1 MWEAQLLAKIDK
13 IKEIAKQTGEWIL
26 CTSLLPPW
34 HSWKYL
40 CPRRSRA
47 NDAIG
52 WMYRAVIS
60 SRSSN
65 SCRERKE
72 FFKNAFHNTR
82 VSQAIFC
89 RFDREAQDD
98 SKQKEENEWSYFTVD
113 PESVPQAEGVLF
125 AFFSHVH
132 VLVDTVSHL
141 PHVTQS
147 GLNMK
152 LLTLKFNGCIIY
164 IQMSWFVFFLSTD
177 SVFDFPSCQKL
188 LLNLH
193 DTVKSLLLLFIL
205 RLSSSSLRSAV
216 TFWCY
221 SLLPCCL
228 PLSISYFPGDGEV
241 VLSLA
246 AGSDDQVTLVQGLHH
261 LLRLVETDIV
271 EVGVGDHTLYIC
283 WREKGERKEQA
294 NIIRTV
300 TWK

>member
-1 MWEAQLLAKIDK
+1 MWEVQLLAKIDK

-152 LLTLKFNGCIIY
+152 LLTLKLNGCIIY

-205 RLSSSSLRSAV
+205 RLFFLLPPFSCHILMLLFIALLFASIHFLLSRWRWGGS
-216 TFWCY
+216 
-221 SLLPCCL
+221 LPCCWVWW
-228 PLSISYFPGDGEV
+228 SSHPGP
-241 VLSLA
+241 
-246 AGSDDQVTLVQGLHH
+246 GSPSSSPPGWNWYCGSWGGRSHA
-261 LLRLVETDIV
+261 
-271 EVGVGDHTLYIC
+271 LYMLE
-283 WREKGERKEQA
+283 RKGERKEQA

>member
-1 MWEAQLLAKIDK
+1 MWEVQLLAKIDK

-98 SKQKEENEWSYFTVD
+98 SKQKEENEWSHFTVD

-152 LLTLKFNGCIIY
+152 LLTLKLNGCIIY
-164 IQMSWFVFFLSTD
+164 IQMSWFVFFISTD
-177 SVFDFPSCQKL
+177 SVFEFPSCQKL

-205 RLSSSSLRSAV
+205 RLSSSSLHSAV

>member
-1 MWEAQLLAKIDK
+1 MWEVQLLAKIDK

-113 PESVPQAEGVLF
+113 PQSVPQAEGVLF

-141 PHVTQS
+141 PHITQS

-152 LLTLKFNGCIIY
+152 LLTLKLNGCIIY
-164 IQMSWFVFFLSTD
+164 IQMSWFVFF
-177 SVFDFPSCQKL
+177 
-188 LLNLH
+188 
-193 DTVKSLLLLFIL
+193 
-205 RLSSSSLRSAV
+205 
-216 TFWCY
+216 
-221 SLLPCCL
+221 
-228 PLSISYFPGDGEV
+228 
-241 VLSLA
+241 
-246 AGSDDQVTLVQGLHH
+246 
-261 LLRLVETDIV
+261 
-271 EVGVGDHTLYIC
+271 
-283 WREKGERKEQA
+283 
-294 NIIRTV
+294 IIY
-300 TWK
+300 W